1 MPTSHS
7 YCAIGSAGVGVGA
20 ASSKKGWSGAGAAAL
35 PLPEPWPARPPPDP
49 VVPPTTCCAPA
60 ADSAAAPVGPPDADD
75 DNAVVPRS
83 LVKALRMSPSSVQLP
98 DDEEEAPLL
107 LPLVRAAASL
117 HAARPASTANAC
129 TK

>member
-35 PLPEPWPARPPPDP
+35 PLPEPWPARDP
-49 VVPPTTCCAPA
+49 VVPPTT

>member
-35 PLPEPWPARPPPDP
+35 PLPEPWPARPPPD
-49 VVPPTTCCAPA
+49 PA